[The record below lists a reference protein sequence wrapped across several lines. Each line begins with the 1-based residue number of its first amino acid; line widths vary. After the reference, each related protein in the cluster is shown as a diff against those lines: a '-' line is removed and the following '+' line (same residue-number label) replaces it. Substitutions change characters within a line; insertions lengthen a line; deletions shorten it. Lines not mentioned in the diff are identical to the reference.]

1 MFVEAFKL
9 ADYCERIHYTG
20 DLQPNFATLKGL
32 MQQHLQHIPFENL
45 NVLAGKVISLE
56 PTDIIDKLI
65 YQKRGGY
72 CYEMNGLFSMVLN
85 AIGMDYQWV
94 AARPRIYPHQSPRT
108 HAALIVKIEG
118 NEWLVDLG
126 FGSHGIREP
135 MRLDQ
140 VNQAIT
146 QGYEQF
152 RLSPEAEGEILLQA
166 LVDGH
171 WANQFS
177 FNRCPTDWVDFGPA
191 NWYNSTSPK
200 TTFTQRLVV
209 VLFTPTGR
217 KSLFGDVFK
226 IANAGQITQMM
237 IPPAEIDTVLAQ
249 EFNLIRPAQA

>member
-20 DLQPNFATLKGL
+20 DLQPDFATLKGL

-56 PTDIIDKLI
+56 PSDIIDKLI
-65 YQKRGGY
+65 YQQRGGY
-72 CYEMNGLFSMVLN
+72 CYEMNGLFTMALSALG
-85 AIGMDYQWV
+85 IDYAWV

-108 HAALIVKIEG
+108 HAALIVNIEDTG
-118 NEWLVDLG
+118 WLVDLG

-140 VNQAIT
+140 VNQPIT

-152 RLSPEAEGEILLQA
+152 MLSPEASGDMLVQA
-166 LVDGH
+166 LVKGA
-171 WANQFS
+171 WAKQFS

-200 TTFTQRLVV
+200 TTFTQRLVI
-209 VLFTPTGR
+209 VLFTATGR
-217 KSLFGDVFK
+217 KSLFGDVLK
-226 IANAGQITQMM
+226 IANAGQVTEMTIAPDQ
-237 IPPAEIDTVLAQ
+237 IDTVLAE
-249 EFNLIRPAQA
+249 EFNLIRPASN